1 MHQFQRPAIRLWLPV
16 LMLSLLLLCGWLAA
30 RRVRAFEM
38 IALALMVYVVISAVV
53 SVAEIAV
60 TPDGLLIDRLLLPM
74 RFIPWEAVERVVV
87 YARSTGQVDAH
98 IEITTIGVQKGL
110 SPLNRLPGLLYGL
123 GMLQT
128 IIITPE
134 TVTGYDTLMAELEG
148 HTYVV
153 WR

>member
-1 MHQFQRPAIRLWLPV
+1 
-16 LMLSLLLLCGWLAA
+16 MLGMLLLCGWLAA
-30 RRVRAFEM
+30 PRIGSLEL
-38 IALALMVYVVISAVV
+38 IALVLMVYVVISAVV

-60 TPDGLLIDRLLLPM
+60 TPDGLLIDRLMLPM
-74 RFIPWEAVERVVV
+74 RFVPWEAIDRVVV

-123 GMLQT
+123 GLLQT

-134 TVTGYDTLMAELEG
+134 TVTDYDILMTELEAKS
-148 HTYVV
+148 YVR

>member
-1 MHQFQRPAIRLWLPV
+1 
-16 LMLSLLLLCGWLAA
+16 MLSMLLLCGWLAA
-30 RRVRAFEM
+30 PRIGPLEL
-38 IALALMVYVVISAVV
+38 IALVLMVYVVISAVV

-60 TPDGLLIDRLLLPM
+60 TPDGLLIDRLILPM
-74 RFIPWEAVERVVV
+74 RFVPWEAIDRVVV

-123 GMLQT
+123 GLLQT

-134 TVTGYDTLMAELEG
+134 TVTDYDILMTELEAKS
-148 HTYVV
+148 YVR